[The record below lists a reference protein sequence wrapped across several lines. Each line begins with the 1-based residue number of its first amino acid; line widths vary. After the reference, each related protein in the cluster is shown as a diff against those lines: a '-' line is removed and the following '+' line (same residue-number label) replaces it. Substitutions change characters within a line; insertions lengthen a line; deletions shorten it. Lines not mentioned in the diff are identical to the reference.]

1 MIMLS
6 CCSEN
11 FIAMSLSPWSGAFT
25 AGRQAVDLP
34 LILKRQADSWPLSGG
49 STAAQR
55 LVPLQAVGLPLPSG
69 LCRCPAVGLPLPPL
83 AASLSAPPGKYPNLW
98 DLCKLIKTYKNLS
111 YLCKYLCNSR

>member
-69 LCRCPAVGLPLPPL
+69 GSTA
-83 AASLSAPPGKYPNLW
+83 APPCRLLVRP
-98 DLCKLIKTYKNLS
+98 
-111 YLCKYLCNSR
+111 SRQVSELMGLM